1 MNTNDESQAFP
12 EGDLI
17 AAIGGAVT
25 SALPTDHAFR
35 AAVYRGIQER
45 SQSSNSATTE
55 SWWDRFPG
63 VPWLRAAA
71 SLLPASVAPQA
82 FAGTALKSPV
92 AKGLL
97 GKSLGAALVP
107 LFVGGLA
114 VASFTS
120 SLHRTV
126 GLDGARGRVQSDELG
141 RLAFTGWVS
150 GHRLVAVGVLLLF
163 VGLLFVSP
171 LDAGVFVIAAS
182 MLSIALVARRLSDR
196 GLADRKALGAHIM
209 GVTMQAMLVLSL
221 IGIVA
226 LGKRSPSGTLMS
238 VTGYGLFLFSVL
250 GTSPFQ
256 PRRWFS
262 KKAPLTPKLRRM
274 DAAVSIMI
282 AVALAGCWM
291 GMMGVGDPVHSLMK
305 PMLSGEL
312 NPLDLRLSMA
322 AALYVAF
329 VTMVM
334 ARAPM
339 PRPRGRRRRKS
350 VEGNE

>member
-1 MNTNDESQAFP
+1 MNTNDETQAFP

-25 SALPTDHAFR
+25 SALPTNHAFR

-45 SQSSNSATTE
+45 TRTSSNATTE

-82 FAGTALKSPV
+82 FAGTALKSPI

-120 SLHRTV
+120 SLNRTV

-141 RLAFTGWVS
+141 RREFTGWVS
-150 GHRLVAVGVLLLF
+150 GHRLAAVGVLMLIVVLL
-163 VGLLFVSP
+163 LVSP

-182 MLSIALVARRLSDR
+182 MLSTALVARRLSDQ
-196 GLADRKALGAHIM
+196 GLADRKALGAHI
-209 GVTMQAMLVLSL
+209 VATSVQIMLLLSFIAVVA
-221 IGIVA
+221 IGRKSASSA
-226 LGKRSPSGTLMS
+226 LMT
-238 VTGYGLFLFSVL
+238 VTGYGLFALSVL

-256 PRRWFS
+256 AKRWFS
-262 KKAPLTPKLRRM
+262 KRAPLTPKLRRL
-274 DAAVSIMI
+274 D
-282 AVALAGCWM
+282 VALSVAAAIGLVGCWM
-291 GMMGVGDPVHSLMK
+291 VLMGIGDREHYLMK
-305 PMLSGEL
+305 PLLSGDL
-312 NPLDLRLSMA
+312 NPFDLRLSLA
-322 AALYVAF
+322 AVLYVAF

-339 PRPRGRRRRKS
+339 PRPRGRRRAAK
-350 VEGNE
+350 